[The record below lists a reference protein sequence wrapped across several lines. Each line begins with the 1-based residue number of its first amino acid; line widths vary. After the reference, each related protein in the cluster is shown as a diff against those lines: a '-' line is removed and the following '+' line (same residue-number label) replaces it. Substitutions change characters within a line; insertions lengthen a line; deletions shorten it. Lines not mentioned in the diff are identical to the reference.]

1 LRRELAKGERTVK
14 AAWYER
20 NGPAKEVLTIGEMP
34 DPKPGPGEVRVRME
48 CSGLNP
54 SDVKRREGSRGQAI
68 EFPRV
73 IPNSDGAGVVDA
85 LGSQTNKELLGKRVW
100 VWNAQ
105 WGRAFG
111 TCAEYC
117 VLPEAQVSELPKG
130 VEFAAGACLG
140 IPAMTA
146 HQALF
151 SDGDLKNKSVLVTGG
166 AGAVGHYAIQ
176 MAKWGGARVAATVSS
191 EEKAKLA
198 REAGADLVINYKS
211 EDVAKKVLEFSPGGV
226 ERVIEVDFGANLPVN
241 LKAVKLNGTIASY
254 ASMGEPEPR
263 IPFYAM
269 MRRGIAIDLVF
280 VYMMKPE
287 ERAKAVRD
295 LGILLKEN
303 RLKHNLGP
311 RFRLDDLVAAHQ
323 AQESGTVVGNIVIDV
338 AKL

>member
-1 LRRELAKGERTVK
+1 MK

-20 NGPAKEVLTIGEMP
+20 NGKAKEVLTIGEMP
-34 DPKPGPGEVRVRME
+34 DPHPAQGEVRVKIA

-54 SDVKRREGSRGQAI
+54 TDVKRREGTRGQAI

-73 IPNSDGAGVVDA
+73 IPNSDGAGVVDE
-85 LGSQTNKELLGKRVW
+85 GPKEWLGKRVW

-117 VLPEAQVSELPKG
+117 CLPESQVAVLPDG
-130 VEFAAGACLG
+130 VDFAGGACLG

-151 SDGDLKNKSVLVTGG
+151 SDGDVKGKTVLVTGG

-176 MAKWGGARVAATVSS
+176 MAKWAGARVAATVSS
-191 EEKAKLA
+191 DEKAKLA
-198 REAGADLVINYKS
+198 KDAGADLVINYKN
-211 EDVAKKVLEFSPGGV
+211 EDVAGKVLQFGGV
-226 ERVIEVDFGANLPVN
+226 DRVVEVDFGGNLETN
-241 LKAVKLNGTIASY
+241 IKAVKLNGTIASY
-254 ASMGEPEPR
+254 ASMGNTEPKF
-263 IPFYAM
+263 PFYTL

-287 ERAKAVRD
+287 ERARALAD
-295 LGILLKEN
+295 LKVM
-303 RLKHNLGP
+303 RLKHNIA
-311 RFRLDDLVAAHQ
+311 RHFKLDDLVAAHEL
-323 AQESGTVVGNIVIDV
+323 QESNKVVGNIVID
-338 AKL
+338 L

>member
-1 LRRELAKGERTVK
+1 MK

-20 NGPAKEVLTIGEMP
+20 NGKAREVLTIGEMP
-34 DPKPGPGEVRVRME
+34 DPKPAKGEVRVKIA

-54 SDVKRREGSRGQAI
+54 SDVKRREGTRGQNI

-73 IPNSDGAGVVDA
+73 IPNSDGAGTVDA
-85 LGSQTNKELLGKRVW
+85 VGPGVNENLKGKSVW

-111 TCAEYC
+111 TCAEYVC
-117 VLPEAQVSELPKG
+117 LPESQVAPLPDG
-130 VEFAAGACLG
+130 ADFAAGACLG

-151 SDGDLKNKSVLVTGG
+151 SDGDIKNKTVLVTGG
-166 AGAVGHYAIQ
+166 AGAVGYYAIQ

-198 REAGADLVINYKS
+198 RQAGADLVINYKQ
-211 EDVAKKVLEFSPGGV
+211 EDVAGRVLEFAKEGV
-226 ERVIEVDFGANLPVN
+226 DRVIEVDFGGNLETN
-241 LKAVKLNGTIASY
+241 LKAVKLNGAIASY
-254 ASMGEPEPR
+254 ASMGNPEPK
-263 IPFYAM
+263 IPFYTM

-287 ERAKAVRD
+287 ERARALAD
-295 LGILLKEN
+295 IGAM
-303 RLKHNLGP
+303 RLKHNIARHFKLE
-311 RFRLDDLVAAHQ
+311 DLVAAHEL
-323 AQESGTVVGNIVIDV
+323 QESNKVVGNIVID
-338 AKL
+338 L

>member
-1 LRRELAKGERTVK
+1 MK

-20 NGPAKEVLTIGEMP
+20 NGKARKVLTIGEMP
-34 DPKPGPGEVRVRME
+34 DPKPAKGEVRVKIA

-54 SDVKRREGSRGQAI
+54 SDVKRREGTRGQNI

-73 IPNSDGAGVVDA
+73 IPNSDGAGTVDA
-85 LGSQTNKELLGKRVW
+85 VGPGVNENLKGKSVW

-111 TCAEYC
+111 TCAEYVC
-117 VLPEAQVSELPKG
+117 LPESQVAPLPDG
-130 VEFAAGACLG
+130 ADFAAGACLG

-151 SDGDLKNKSVLVTGG
+151 SDGDIKNKTVLVTGG
-166 AGAVGHYAIQ
+166 AGAVGYYAIQ

-198 REAGADLVINYKS
+198 RQAGADLVINYKQ
-211 EDVAKKVLEFSPGGV
+211 EDVAGRVLEFAKEGV
-226 ERVIEVDFGANLPVN
+226 DRVIEVDFGGNLETN
-241 LKAVKLNGTIASY
+241 LKAVKLNGAIASY
-254 ASMGEPEPR
+254 ASMGNPEPK
-263 IPFYAM
+263 IPFYTM

-287 ERAKAVRD
+287 ERARALAD
-295 LGILLKEN
+295 IGAM
-303 RLKHNLGP
+303 RLKHNIARHFKLE
-311 RFRLDDLVAAHQ
+311 DLVAAHEL
-323 AQESGTVVGNIVIDV
+323 QESNKVVGNIVID
-338 AKL
+338 L

>member
-1 LRRELAKGERTVK
+1 MK

-20 NGPAKEVLTIGEMP
+20 NGKAREVLTIGEMP
-34 DPKPGPGEVRVRME
+34 DPKPAKGEVRVKIA

-54 SDVKRREGSRGQAI
+54 SDVKRREGTRGQNI

-85 LGSQTNKELLGKRVW
+85 VGEGSRKDLLGKKVW

-117 VLPEAQVSELPKG
+117 CLPEAQVAPLPDG
-130 VEFAAGACLG
+130 VDFAAGACLG

-151 SDGDLKNKSVLVTGG
+151 SDGDIRNKSVLVTGG

-176 MAKWGGARVAATVSS
+176 MAKWAGAKVAATVSS
-191 EEKAKLA
+191 DEKARLA
-198 REAGADLVINYKS
+198 RDAGADLVINYKR
-211 EDVAKKVLEFSPGGV
+211 EDVAKKALEFSPGGV
-226 ERVIEVDFGANLPVN
+226 DRVVEVDFGGNLETNVK
-241 LKAVKLNGTIASY
+241 LVKLNGAIASY
-254 ASMGEPEPR
+254 ASMGNPEPKV
-263 IPFYAM
+263 PFYTL
-269 MRRGIAIDLVF
+269 MRRGLAVDLVF

-287 ERAKAVRD
+287 ERAKALSD
-295 LGILLKEN
+295 LAVLLREN
-303 RLKHNLGP
+303 RLKHNVGRRFALG
-311 RFRLDDLVAAHQ
+311 DLVAAHEL
-323 AQESGTVVGNIVIDV
+323 QESGTVVGNIVIDV

>member
-1 LRRELAKGERTVK
+1 MK

-20 NGPAKEVLTIGEMP
+20 NGKAREVLTIGEMP
-34 DPKPGPGEVRVRME
+34 DPKPGPGEVRVKMK

-54 SDVKRREGSRGQAI
+54 SDVKRREGSRGQNI

-85 LGSQTNKELLGKRVW
+85 LGSQTNKNLLGKRVW

-117 VLPEAQVSELPKG
+117 SLPEAQVAPLPDG
-130 VEFAAGACLG
+130 VDFAAGACLG

-151 SDGDLKNKSVLVTGG
+151 SDGDIKNKSVLVTGG

-176 MAKWGGARVAATVSS
+176 MAKWGGARVATTVSS

-198 REAGADLVINYKS
+198 KEAGADLVINYKT
-211 EDVAKKVLEFSPGGV
+211 EDVAKQVLEFAQGGV
-226 ERVIEVDFGANLPVN
+226 DRVVEVDFGANLETSIKV
-241 LKAVKLNGTIASY
+241 VKLNGTIASY
-254 ASMGEPEPR
+254 ASMGNPEPK

-287 ERAKAVRD
+287 ERARALAD
-295 LGILLKEN
+295 IGAMLG
-303 RLKHNLGP
+303 RLKHNIGTRFKLG
-311 RFRLDDLVAAHQ
+311 DLVAAHE
-323 AQESGTVVGNIVIDV
+323 AQEGGRVVGNIVIDM
-338 AKL
+338 A

>member
-1 LRRELAKGERTVK
+1 MK

-20 NGPAKEVLTIGEMP
+20 NGKAREVLTIGEMP
-34 DPKPGPGEVRVRME
+34 DPKPAQGEVRVKMA

-54 SDVKRREGSRGQAI
+54 TDVKRREGTRGQNI

-73 IPNSDGAGVVDA
+73 IPNSDGAGVIDEVASDVDKK
-85 LGSQTNKELLGKRVW
+85 LIGKRVW

-117 VLPEAQVSELPKG
+117 VLPEAQVAPLPDG
-130 VEFAAGACLG
+130 ADFAAGACLG

-151 SDGDLKNKSVLVTGG
+151 SDGDIKNKSVLVTGG

-191 EEKAKLA
+191 DEKAKLA
-198 REAGADLVINYKS
+198 KEAGADLVINYKS
-211 EDVAKKVLEFSPGGV
+211 DDVAKKVLEFSPGGV
-226 ERVIEVDFGANLPVN
+226 DRVVDVDFGLNLPVSVQV
-241 LKAVKLNGTIASY
+241 LKINGSIASY
-254 ASMGEPEPR
+254 ASMGNPEPKL
-263 IPFYAM
+263 PFYAM

-280 VYMMKPE
+280 VYMMKAE
-287 ERAKAVRD
+287 ERARALADIGKM
-295 LGILLKEN
+295 
-303 RLKHNLGP
+303 RLKHNIGA
-311 RFRLDDLVAAHQ
+311 RFKLEDLVAAHEL
-323 AQESGTVVGNIVIDV
+323 QESGRVVGNIVIDIS
-338 AKL
+338 K

>member
-1 LRRELAKGERTVK
+1 MK

-20 NGPAKEVLTIGEMP
+20 NGKASEVLTIGEMP
-34 DPKPGPGEVRVRME
+34 DPHPAKGEVRVKVA

-54 SDVKRREGSRGQAI
+54 TDVKRREGTRGQSI

-73 IPNSDGAGVVDA
+73 IPNSDGAGVIDE
-85 LGSQTNKELLGKRVW
+85 SENKQLLGKRVW

-111 TCAEYC
+111 TCAEYIGLPDAQ
-117 VLPEAQVSELPKG
+117 VAPLPEG
-130 VEFAAGACLG
+130 TDFAGGACLG

-151 SDGDLKNKSVLVTGG
+151 SDGDVKGKSILVTGG

-198 REAGADLVINYKS
+198 KAAGADLVINYKT
-211 EDVAKKVLEFSPGGV
+211 EDVTKRILEFAKEGV
-226 ERVIEVDFGANLPVN
+226 DRVVEVDFGGNLETNIKV
-241 LKAVKLNGTIASY
+241 VKLNGTIASY
-254 ASMGEPEPR
+254 ASMGNPEPK
-263 IPFYAM
+263 IPFYPM

-287 ERAKAVRD
+287 ERKRALAD
-295 LGILLKEN
+295 IGAM
-303 RLKHNLGP
+303 RLKHNIA
-311 RFRLDDLVAAHQ
+311 RHFKLDDLVAAHEL
-323 AQESGTVVGNIVIDV
+323 QESNKVVGNIVVD
-338 AKL
+338 L

>member
-1 LRRELAKGERTVK
+1 MK

-20 NGPAKEVLTIGEMP
+20 NGKAREVLTIGEMP
-34 DPKPGPGEVRVRME
+34 DPKPAQGEVRVKMR

-54 SDVKRREGSRGQAI
+54 SDVKRREGTRGQNI

-73 IPNSDGAGVVDA
+73 IPNSDGAGIVDA
-85 LGSQTNKELLGKRVW
+85 VGAGVSENWKGKRVY

-117 VLPEAQVSELPKG
+117 CLPEAQVAALPDG
-130 VEFAAGACLG
+130 ADFAAGACLG

-151 SDGDLKNKSVLVTGG
+151 SDGGIKNKSVLVTGG

-198 REAGADLVINYKS
+198 REAGADLVINYKT
-211 EDVAKKVLEFSPGGV
+211 EDVAKKVLEFAKGGV
-226 ERVIEVDFGANLPVN
+226 DRVIEVDFGVNLPIN
-241 LKAVKLNGTIASY
+241 LQIVRTNGSIASY
-254 ASMGEPEPR
+254 ASMGNPEPKL
-263 IPFYAM
+263 PFYQA
-269 MRRGIAIDLVF
+269 MRRGLAIDLVF

-287 ERAKAVRD
+287 ERAKALMD
-295 LGILLKEN
+295 PEILLKEN
-303 RLKHNLGP
+303 RLKHNVGE
-311 RFRLDDLVAAHQ
+311 RFKLDDLVAAHE
-323 AQESGTVVGNIVIDV
+323 AQEGGRVVGNIVVDV
-338 AKL
+338 ARS

>member
-1 LRRELAKGERTVK
+1 MK

-20 NGPAKEVLTIGEMP
+20 NGKAKDVLVIGEMP
-34 DPKPGPGEVRVRME
+34 DPKPAKGEVRVKIA

-54 SDVKRREGSRGQAI
+54 TDVKRREGARGQNI

-73 IPNSDGAGVVDA
+73 IPNSDGAGVVDESA
-85 LGSQTNKELLGKRVW
+85 NKELLGKRVW

-117 VLPEAQVSELPKG
+117 CLPESQVAVLPDG
-130 VEFAAGACLG
+130 VDFAGGACLG
-140 IPAMTA
+140 IAAMTA

-151 SDGDLKNKSVLVTGG
+151 SDGDIRNKTVLVTGG

-176 MAKWGGARVAATVSS
+176 IAKWAAAKVLATVSS
-191 EEKAKLA
+191 DEKAKLA
-198 REAGADLVINYKS
+198 RDAGADLVVNYKT

-226 ERVIEVDFGANLPVN
+226 DRVVEVDFGGNLETN
-241 LKAVKLNGTIASY
+241 IKAVKLNGTIASY
-254 ASMGEPEPR
+254 ASMGNPEPK
-263 IPFYAM
+263 IPFYTM

-287 ERAKAVRD
+287 ERSRALRD
-295 LGILLKEN
+295 FGVLLREN
-303 RLKHNLGP
+303 RLRHNVAR
-311 RFRLDDLVAAHQ
+311 RFKLDELVAAHEL
-323 AQESGTVVGNIVIDV
+323 QESNRVLGKIVIDI
-338 AKL
+338 ASL

>member
-1 LRRELAKGERTVK
+1 MK

-20 NGPAKEVLTIGEMP
+20 NGKAREVLTIGEMP
-34 DPKPGPGEVRVRME
+34 DPKPAQGEVRVKMQ

-54 SDVKRREGSRGQAI
+54 SDVKRREGTRGQNI

-85 LGSQTNKELLGKRVW
+85 LGSQTNKDLLGKRVW

-117 VLPEAQVSELPKG
+117 CLPEAQVALLPDG
-130 VEFAAGACLG
+130 ADFAAGACLG

-151 SDGDLKNKSVLVTGG
+151 SDGEVKGKSILVTGG

-176 MAKWGGARVAATVSS
+176 MAKWGGARVATTVSS
-191 EEKAKLA
+191 DEKAKLA
-198 REAGADLVINYKS
+198 REAGADLVINYKKD
-211 EDVAKKVLEFSPGGV
+211 DVAKQVLEFAKGGV
-226 ERVIEVDFGANLPVN
+226 DRVIEVDFGANLETN

-254 ASMGEPEPR
+254 ASMGNPEPKL
-263 IPFYAM
+263 PFYQA
-269 MRRGIAIDLVF
+269 MRRGLAVDLVF

-287 ERAKAVRD
+287 ERAKAVSD
-295 LGILLKEN
+295 LGVLLKEK
-303 RLKHNLGP
+303 RLKHNVS
-311 RFRLDDLVAAHQ
+311 RHFKLDDLAAAHEL
-323 AQESGTVVGNIVIDV
+323 QETNKVVGNIVIDL
-338 AKL
+338 A

>member
-1 LRRELAKGERTVK
+1 MK

-20 NGPAKEVLTIGEMP
+20 NGKAREVLTIGEMP
-34 DPKPGPGEVRVRME
+34 DPKPAKGEVRVKIA

-54 SDVKRREGSRGQAI
+54 SDVKRREGTRGQNI

-73 IPNSDGAGVVDA
+73 IPNSDGAGVVDE
-85 LGSQTNKELLGKRVW
+85 STNQELLGKRVW

-117 VLPEAQVSELPKG
+117 CLPESQVAVLPDG
-130 VEFAAGACLG
+130 VDFAAGACLG

-151 SDGDLKNKSVLVTGG
+151 SDGDVKNRSVLVTGG
-166 AGAVGHYAIQ
+166 AGAVGYYAIQ
-176 MAKWGGARVAATVSS
+176 MAKWGGARVATTVSS
-191 EEKAKLA
+191 DEKAKLA
-198 REAGADLVINYKS
+198 KDAGADLVINYKS

-226 ERVIEVDFGANLPVN
+226 DRVIEVDFGGNLETN
-241 LKAVKLNGTIASY
+241 IKIVKLNGSIASY
-254 ASMGEPEPR
+254 ASMGNPEPR

-287 ERAKAVRD
+287 ERARALAD
-295 LGILLKEN
+295 IGAM
-303 RLKHNLGP
+303 RLKHNIA
-311 RFRLDDLVAAHQ
+311 RHFKLDELAAAHEL
-323 AQESGTVVGNIVIDV
+323 QESNKVVGNIVVD
-338 AKL
+338 L

>member
-1 LRRELAKGERTVK
+1 MK

-20 NGPAKEVLTIGEMP
+20 NGKAREVLTIGEMP
-34 DPKPGPGEVRVRME
+34 DLKPAAGEVRVKMA

-54 SDVKRREGSRGQAI
+54 SDVKRREGTRGQNI

-85 LGSQTNKELLGKRVW
+85 VGPGVNEKWKGRRVW

-117 VLPEAQVSELPKG
+117 SLPEVQVALLPDG
-130 VEFAAGACLG
+130 ADFAAGACLG

-151 SDGDLKNKSVLVTGG
+151 SDGEIRNKSVLVTGG

-191 EEKAKLA
+191 DEKAKLA
-198 REAGADLVINYKS
+198 KQAGADLVINYKS

-226 ERVIEVDFGANLPVN
+226 DRVVEVDFGGNLETN
-241 LKAVKLNGTIASY
+241 IKAVKLNGTIASY
-254 ASMGEPEPR
+254 ASMGNPEPK
-263 IPFYAM
+263 IPFYTM

-280 VYMMKPE
+280 VYMMKLE
-287 ERAKAVRD
+287 ERARAAAD
-295 LGILLKEN
+295 LGVLLKEN
-303 RLKHNLGP
+303 RLKHNVAKH
-311 RFRLDDLVAAHQ
+311 FKLDDLAAAHEL
-323 AQESGTVVGNIVIDV
+323 QETNKIVGNIVIDV
-338 AKL
+338 P

>member
-1 LRRELAKGERTVK
+1 MK

-20 NGPAKEVLTIGEMP
+20 NGKAKEVLTIGEMP
-34 DPKPGPGEVRVRME
+34 DPKPAKGEVRVKIA

-54 SDVKRREGSRGQAI
+54 SDVKRREGTRGQNI

-85 LGSQTNKELLGKRVW
+85 LGSDTDKALLGKRVW

-117 VLPEAQVSELPKG
+117 CLPEAQVAPLADG
-130 VEFAAGACLG
+130 VDFAAGACFG

-151 SDGDLKNKSVLVTGG
+151 SDGDVKGKSILVTGG
-166 AGAVGHYAIQ
+166 AGAVGYYAIQ

-191 EEKAKLA
+191 DEKAKLA
-198 REAGADLVINYKS
+198 KHAGADLVINYKS
-211 EDVAKKVLEFSPGGV
+211 EDVAKRVLEFAREGV
-226 ERVIEVDFGANLPVN
+226 DRVVEVDFGGNLETN
-241 LKAVKLNGTIASY
+241 IKAVKLNGTIASY
-254 ASMGEPEPR
+254 ASMGNPEPK
-263 IPFYAM
+263 IPFYTM
-269 MRRGIAIDLVF
+269 MRRGIAVDLVF

-287 ERAKAVRD
+287 ERARALKDLAVM
-295 LGILLKEN
+295 
-303 RLKHNLGP
+303 RLKHNIA
-311 RFRLDDLVAAHQ
+311 RHFKLDDLVAAHEL
-323 AQESGTVVGNIVIDV
+323 QESNKVVGNIVID
-338 AKL
+338 L

>member
-1 LRRELAKGERTVK
+1 MK

-20 NGPAKEVLTIGEMP
+20 NGKAREVLTIGEMP
-34 DPKPGPGEVRVRME
+34 DPKPAKGEVRVKIA

-54 SDVKRREGSRGQAI
+54 SDVKRREGTRGQNI

-73 IPNSDGAGVVDA
+73 IPNSDGAGVVDE
-85 LGSQTNKELLGKRVW
+85 SSNKELLGKRVW

-117 VLPEAQVSELPKG
+117 CLPEAQVAPLPDG
-130 VEFAAGACLG
+130 VDFAAGACLG

-151 SDGDLKNKSVLVTGG
+151 SDGDIKNRSVLVTGG

-176 MAKWGGARVAATVSS
+176 MAKWDGARVVTTVSS
-191 EEKAKLA
+191 DEKAKLA
-198 REAGADLVINYKS
+198 REAGADLVINYKT

-226 ERVIEVDFGANLPVN
+226 DRVVEVDFGANLETNIKV
-241 LKAVKLNGTIASY
+241 VKLNGTIASY
-254 ASMGEPEPR
+254 ASMGNREPKV
-263 IPFYAM
+263 PFYTM

-287 ERAKAVRD
+287 ERARAVAD
-295 LGILLKEN
+295 LGTLLKEN
-303 RLKHNLGP
+303 RLKHNVAKHFKLGE
-311 RFRLDDLVAAHQ
+311 LVAAHEL
-323 AQESGTVVGNIVIDV
+323 QETNRIVGNIVIDL
-338 AKL
+338 A

>member
-1 LRRELAKGERTVK
+1 MK

-20 NGPAKEVLTIGEMP
+20 NGKARDVLTIGEMP
-34 DPKPGPGEVRVRME
+34 DPKPAKGEVRVKIAA
-48 CSGLNP
+48 SGLNP
-54 SDVKRREGSRGQAI
+54 SDVKRREGTRGQNI

-73 IPNSDGAGVVDA
+73 IPNSDGAGVVDE
-85 LGSQTNKELLGKRVW
+85 SSNKELLGKRVW

-117 VLPEAQVSELPKG
+117 CLPEAQVVPLPDG
-130 VEFAAGACLG
+130 VDFAAGACLG

-151 SDGDLKNKSVLVTGG
+151 SDGDIKNKSVLVTGG

-176 MAKWGGARVAATVSS
+176 MAKWAGARVAATVSS

-198 REAGADLVINYKS
+198 KQAGADLVINYKS
-211 EDVAKKVLEFSPGGV
+211 DDVAKRVLEFSPGGV
-226 ERVIEVDFGANLPVN
+226 DRVVEVDFGGNLEANIKVL
-241 LKAVKLNGTIASY
+241 KLNGTIASY
-254 ASMGEPEPR
+254 ASMGNAEPK
-263 IPFYAM
+263 IPFYTM
-269 MRRGIAIDLVF
+269 MRRGIAVDLVF

-287 ERAKAVRD
+287 ERARALRD
-295 LGILLKEN
+295 LDVLLKKQ
-303 RLKHNLGP
+303 LKHNVAKH
-311 RFRLDDLVAAHQ
+311 FALDDLVAAHEL
-323 AQESGTVVGNIVIDV
+323 QESGTVVGNIVIDV

>member
-1 LRRELAKGERTVK
+1 MK

-20 NGPAKEVLTIGEMP
+20 NGKAREVLTIGEMP
-34 DPKPGPGEVRVRME
+34 DPKPAKGEVRVKIA

-54 SDVKRREGSRGQAI
+54 SDVKRREGTRGQNI

-73 IPNSDGAGVVDA
+73 IPNSDGAGVVDE
-85 LGSQTNKELLGKRVW
+85 STNKELLGKRVW

-117 VLPEAQVSELPKG
+117 CLPESQVAVLPDCVD
-130 VEFAAGACLG
+130 FAAGACLG

-151 SDGDLKNKSVLVTGG
+151 SDGDVKNKTVLVTGG
-166 AGAVGHYAIQ
+166 AGAVGYYAIQ

-198 REAGADLVINYKS
+198 RQAGADLVINYKS

-226 ERVIEVDFGANLPVN
+226 DRVIEVDFGANLETN
-241 LKAVKLNGTIASY
+241 IKALKLNGTIASY
-254 ASMGEPEPR
+254 ASMGNPEPK
-263 IPFYAM
+263 IPFYTM
-269 MRRGIAIDLVF
+269 MRRGIAVDLVF

-287 ERAKAVRD
+287 ERARSLADIGAMLRE
-295 LGILLKEN
+295 G
-303 RLKHNLGP
+303 RLKHLIGK
-311 RFRLDDLVAAHQ
+311 RFPLSELVAAHE
-323 AQESGTVVGNIVIDV
+323 AQESGTIVGNIVIDI
-338 AKL
+338 